1 MDSKDWRNY
10 SDTQRKDEE
19 AATIRKYYGRR
30 FEDYVSE
37 QIREA
42 EARGEFDN
50 LPGVGKPLRLLD
62 NVYAGDKALGYHLLK
77 SNGYAP
83 QEIELAKEI
92 RVERERIETR
102 VAKIRHQGHHLRSR
116 RVPPFPSE
124 KRAFNAAVE
133 KTAAEYER
141 TLRELNRKILTL
153 NLSTPA
159 LMHQTPLPVE
169 QLVQQF
175 RDDCPLFS

>member
-10 SDTQRKDEE
+10 TDAQRKEEE
-19 AATIRKYYGRR
+19 ALTIRKYYGRR
-30 FEDYVSE
+30 FDDYIGE
-37 QIREA
+37 KIREA

-50 LPGVGKPLRLLD
+50 LQGAGQPLRLLE
-62 NVYAGDKALGYHLLK
+62 NIYAGDKSLSYHLLK

-83 QEIELAKEI
+83 QELELAKEI
-92 RVERERIETR
+92 RAERERVEAK
-102 VAKIRHQGHHLRSR
+102 VAKIRHQGQHLRSR

-124 KRAFNAAVE
+124 KRAFNITVE

-141 TLRELNRKILTL
+141 VLRELNRKILTL
-153 NLSTPA
+153 NLSTPV

-169 QLVQQF
+169 QLLQQF
-175 RDDCPLFS
+175 RDDCPLFN